1 MMDRIQANQS
11 EAGKAPGSTKFVQ
24 NQVGYLDNFRGLEWA
39 HAYKRRSFEYLN
51 VEPGDSIL
59 EIGCGAGDDSL
70 ALAQMV
76 GPNGRV
82 VGIDAGEDMVAEAK
96 KRSQNSS
103 LPVEFFV
110 QDACSID
117 FPDNTFD
124 GCRAD
129 QVFQHVGDPRKA
141 VSEVIRVARP
151 GARIVICDPDWETLV
166 IDAANKEVTRKIIN
180 YRCDVFRSGWIGRQ
194 LAGLFKSLGLVDT
207 FVRADVF
214 VIDNFW
220 LANKLWRLRDTSERA
235 TEAGTISEQEAADW
249 IGQLEEAD
257 RNGLFFGAV
266 TGFAAVGQKP

>member
-1 MMDRIQANQS
+1 MKEIRVNQPVAGKVPASMAFNQS
-11 EAGKAPGSTKFVQ
+11 
-24 NQVGYLDNFRGLEWA
+24 QVTYLDKFRGLEWA
-39 HAYKRRSFEYLN
+39 HAYKMRSFEYLN

-59 EIGCGAGDDSL
+59 EVGCGAGDDSL
-70 ALAQMV
+70 TLARMV

-82 VGIDAGEDMVAEAK
+82 VGIDAGEDMISEAK
-96 KRSQNSS
+96 KRAEHCN

-110 QDACSID
+110 QDACSLD

-129 QVFQHVGDPRKA
+129 QVFQHVGDPRKGL
-141 VSEVIRVARP
+141 SQVIRVARP
-151 GARIVICDPDWETLV
+151 GARIVICDPDWETLA
-166 IDAANKEVTRKIIN
+166 IDSADKRVTRKIVN

-194 LAGLFKSLGLVDT
+194 LAGLFKSLGLVDAC
-207 FVRADVF
+207 VHADVF
-214 VIDNFW
+214 VITDFS
-220 LANKLWRLRDTSERA
+220 LANRLWRLRDTAQRASETGA
-235 TEAGTISEQEAADW
+235 ISEQDASDW

>member
-1 MMDRIQANQS
+1 MMQGTQVNQS
-11 EAGKAPGSTKFVQ
+11 GAGNESASTTFKQ

-39 HAYKRRSFEYLN
+39 HAYKMRSFEYLD

-59 EIGCGAGDDSL
+59 EVGCGAGDDSL

-76 GPNGRV
+76 GTNGRV
-82 VGIDAGEDMVAEAK
+82 VGIDAGEDMISEARKRAE
-96 KRSQNSS
+96 NSN

-110 QDACSID
+110 QDACNLD

-129 QVFQHVGDPRKA
+129 QVFQHVGDPRKG

-166 IDAANKEVTRKIIN
+166 IDSANKGVTRKIVN

-194 LAGLFKSLGLVDT
+194 LAGLFKSLGLADV
-207 FVRADVF
+207 FVSADVF
-214 VIDNFW
+214 VITNFS
-220 LANKLWRLRDTSERA
+220 LANKLWRLRETAERA
-235 TEAGTISEQEAADW
+235 SEKGAVSVQDASDW
-249 IGQLEEAD
+249 ISQLEEAD
-257 RNGLFFGAV
+257 GNGLFFGTV